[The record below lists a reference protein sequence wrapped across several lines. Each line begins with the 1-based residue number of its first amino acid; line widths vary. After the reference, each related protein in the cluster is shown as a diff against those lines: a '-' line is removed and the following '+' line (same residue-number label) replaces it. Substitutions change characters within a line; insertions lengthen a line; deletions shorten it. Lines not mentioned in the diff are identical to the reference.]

1 MRLVRAV
8 AMLLL
13 TGLIL
18 AVGIA
23 LGQALRDSDV
33 PSGSVTQVRTLKP
46 LPLAPARETITV
58 TVTAP

>member
-13 TGLIL
+13 AGLIL

-23 LGQALRDSDV
+23 LGQALGDSDV